1 MKKYTIAFLIII
13 MTIFSCSFSYAKW
26 VYKDEVSPEEWN
38 RIEENY
44 QKRDEEIQRKAKQ
57 EQKEA
62 NEKFNM
68 LVENKELEEKN
79 NNQQSII
86 ITLSI
91 IVAVIILCLI
101 INIIR
106 KNFKITIEKKK

>member
-13 MTIFSCSFSYAKW
+13 ITIFSCNFSYAKIIR
-26 VYKDEVSPEEWN
+26 KEDVSPEAWNHLMDDNN
-38 RIEENY
+38 RIQAERTE
-44 QKRDEEIQRKAKQ
+44 RAKE

-68 LVENKELEEKN
+68 LAENKELEEKN

>member
-79 NNQQSII
+79 NSQQSII
-86 ITLSI
+86 ITLAI
-91 IVAVIILCLI
+91 IIAVLLI
-101 INIIR
+101 GFLINTIR
-106 KNFKITIEKKK
+106 KKIKITIEKKK

>member
-68 LVENKELEEKN
+68 LAENKELEEKN

-86 ITLSI
+86 ITLAI
-91 IVAVIILCLI
+91 IIAVLLI
-101 INIIR
+101 GFLINTIR
-106 KNFKITIEKKK
+106 KKLKLL

>member
-13 MTIFSCSFSYAKW
+13 ITIFSCNFSYAKIIR
-26 VYKDEVSPEEWN
+26 KEDVSPEAWNHLMDDNN
-38 RIEENY
+38 RIQAERTE
-44 QKRDEEIQRKAKQ
+44 RAKE

-68 LVENKELEEKN
+68 LAENKELEEKN

-91 IVAVIILCLI
+91 IVSVIILCLI

>member
-13 MTIFSCSFSYAKW
+13 ITIFSCNFSYAKIIR
-26 VYKDEVSPEEWN
+26 KEDVSPEAWNHLMDDNN
-38 RIEENY
+38 RIQAERTE
-44 QKRDEEIQRKAKQ
+44 RAKE

-79 NNQQSII
+79 NSQQSII

-91 IVAVIILCLI
+91 IMAVIILCLI

>member
-68 LVENKELEEKN
+68 LAENKELEEKN

-86 ITLSI
+86 ITLAI
-91 IVAVIILCLI
+91 IIAVLLI
-101 INIIR
+101 GFLINTIR
-106 KNFKITIEKKK
+106 KKIKITIEKKK